1 MAGAA
6 PTADSKSAS
15 SQVYVNLSVF
25 QFLTFLRRGV
35 FYTFMISYLYQLM
48 QTVTSTAALGTLD
61 AVASMAGQNFLWGKL
76 SDKYKIRTK
85 LIIIGESIAGFAYI
99 LIFLVHKSLIQTGSS
114 FAAGLSI
121 IFGLSTLEFFWSM
134 SDVGWAALL
143 TDITTSKTRG
153 RTVGALNFIA
163 SLGRMAG
170 IVFAG
175 FLYADGAGFSN
186 GTIFFTVPALLLIG
200 VVIMIFTSRRV
211 KTAPKGEEILQP
223 RLIIADKPYD
233 STPNQETATERVGIR
248 TRILNATRRPHIS
261 EDEKHFHW
269 FLAALIVIILGAASV
284 NQIFVLFINLQEG
297 AVHAGDVD
305 MSLILSAWT
314 IGGMI
319 ASLAAGRLADRMG
332 RKHVILAGLCLAT
345 VTPLL
350 YGFVPNVQIMALVY
364 GLNGVAFWIV
374 QTVGFALAGDLIP
387 AQRRARLFSRYNA
400 VMALSWGP
408 AGILIGAPLADI
420 EINRLG
426 MTKLAAFTNTF
437 YVSTIILIAGTILF
451 IAKVR
456 RPPHETQ
463 S

>member
-1 MAGAA
+1 MDDAVH
-6 PTADSKSAS
+6 TADSKRAP

-35 FYTFMISYLYQLM
+35 FYTFMINYLYQLM

-61 AVASMAGQNFLWGKL
+61 AIASMAGQNFLWGKL

-99 LIFLVHKSLIQTGSS
+99 LVFLVHRSLIQAGSN

-121 IFGLSTLEFFWSM
+121 IFGLSALEFFWSM

-143 TDITTSKTRG
+143 TDITTSHTRG
-153 RTVGALNFIA
+153 RIVGALNFIA

-186 GTIFFTVPALLLIG
+186 GTIFFTVPILLLIG
-200 VVIMIFTSRRV
+200 VIIMIFTSRRV
-211 KTAPKGEEILQP
+211 KPNLKTS
-223 RLIIADKPYD
+223 DKPIKPTVNPVYKSSGI
-233 STPNQETATERVGIR
+233 STSLIHQ
-248 TRILNATRRPHIS
+248 
-261 EDEKHFHW
+261 DEKPFHW
-269 FLAALIVIILGAASV
+269 FLAALIVIILGAASI
-284 NQIFVLFINLQEG
+284 NQIFLLFINLQQG
-297 AVHAGDVD
+297 TVRANDVD
-305 MSLILSAWT
+305 MSLILSMWT
-314 IGGMI
+314 VGGMI
-319 ASLAAGRLADRMG
+319 ASLAAGRLADKIG
-332 RKHVILAGLCLAT
+332 RKQVIFGGLCLAT

-350 YGFVPNVQIMALVY
+350 YGFVPSVPMMAIIY
-364 GLNGVAFWIV
+364 GLNGVAFWTI

-387 AQRRARLFSRYNA
+387 EHRRARLLSRYNA

-420 EINRLG
+420 QVNGLG
-426 MTKLAAFTNTF
+426 MTRLSAYINTF
-437 YVSTIILIAGTILF
+437 YVSAIILILGTILF

-463 S
+463 PQVKT